1 LAVCVVGATVTA
13 AMTAGL
19 TVRTIGWIVL
29 EGAATC
35 TSICG
40 G

>member
-1 LAVCVVGATVTA
+1 MVGATVTA

-19 TVRTIGWIVL
+19 TVWIGWIVL

-35 TSICG
+35 ASICG